1 MLRGANIF
9 VLECDTVVRNYDRSH
24 RRPILGFVC
33 HNAFISVTKESF
45 RIVVFNSSPFLM
57 FRGANILFSR
67 TNSV

>member
-9 VLECDTVVRNYDRSH
+9 ILECDTVVRNYDRSH

-33 HNAFISVTKESF
+33 HNAFISV
-45 RIVVFNSSPFLM
+45 RLQIVVFNSSPFLM
-57 FRGANILFSR
+57 FGRANILFSR